1 MSRPSAALMIAKGRD
16 DLVFTDL
23 RGGVPGVL
31 GMVTAHLIRPG
42 AGVTSIHTA
51 RAAASRS
58 PTAVQSV
65 NCISI
70 FRPPCHRDDAIT
82 TQGLS
87 FSPAG
92 GEGVGR
98 RDAVGGFADWSASGE
113 LAPVSSRSGPASPV
127 RYGALMH
134 DRNRR
139 FLLRERPSGR
149 IGPDTFELSEEAV
162 PEIGDGE
169 ALVRVDWIS
178 LDPTN
183 RAWLNDT
190 PTYLPPV
197 GIGEVM
203 RALGLGEV
211 VASKNPNYAV
221 GQTVQ
226 GLVGWQ
232 EYAVASDAMP
242 LLPVDVADGVSPSAY
257 LGALG
262 MTGLTAWIGI
272 RDIGKP
278 QPGETVVVSAAAGAV
293 GSVAGQ
299 LAKSDGAR
307 VVGIAGGPE
316 KCALLTDRLGFDAA
330 VDHRADDW
338 AAQLAAATPNG
349 IDIDFENVG
358 GDIMD
363 AIFAR
368 LNLGARVALCGLI
381 SGYNSADPPPGP
393 RAFANLLIQRATLQG
408 FIVLDH
414 FDRAPEAIGEIAGLI
429 AGGRLTPLETVVEGF
444 EQLPTAI
451 NMLFDGKNV
460 GKLVVKTS
468 R

>member
-1 MSRPSAALMIAKGRD
+1 MP
-16 DLVFTDL
+16 
-23 RGGVPGVL
+23 
-31 GMVTAHLIRPG
+31 
-42 AGVTSIHTA
+42 
-51 RAAASRS
+51 
-58 PTAVQSV
+58 
-65 NCISI
+65 
-70 FRPPCHRDDAIT
+70 
-82 TQGLS
+82 
-87 FSPAG
+87 
-92 GEGVGR
+92 
-98 RDAVGGFADWSASGE
+98 
-113 LAPVSSRSGPASPV
+113 
-127 RYGALMH
+127 

-139 FLLRERPSGR
+139 FLLRERPAGH
-149 IGPDTFELSEEAV
+149 IGPDTFELSEEVV

-183 RAWLNDT
+183 RAWINDT

-197 GIGEVM
+197 AIGEVM
-203 RALGLGEV
+203 RGGGLGEV
-211 VASKNPNYAV
+211 VASKNSNYPV

-232 EYAVASDAMP
+232 EYAVASDAMF
-242 LLPVDVADGVSPSAY
+242 LLPVNVAEGVSPSAY

-262 MTGLTAWIGI
+262 TTGLTAWLGI

-299 LAKSDGAR
+299 LAKLSGAR

-316 KCALLTDRLGFDAA
+316 KCTLLTDQLGFDAA

-349 IDIDFENVG
+349 IDVDFENVG

-368 LNLGARVALCGLI
+368 LNIGARVALCGLI
-381 SGYNSADPPPGP
+381 SGYNSVHPPPGP
-393 RAFANLLIQRATLQG
+393 RAFGNLLVQRATLQG

-414 FDRAPEAIGEIAGLI
+414 FDRAPEAIGEISGLI
-429 AGGRLTPLETVVEGF
+429 AEGKLTALETVVEGF

-451 NMLFDGKNV
+451 NMLFEGKNV

-468 R
+468 G